1 MKIRNRSDLFA
12 TIWTLFIMIAA
23 GSQTLYAQQQ
33 QASGETSVTPKFGI
47 KGGFNFANLYINNV
61 KDENIKVGG
70 NVGFY
75 GKIPVFKGLSIEPE
89 LLYTS
94 KGSKDTYNNFAQ
106 GSGEYRFNLNY
117 VETPLLMVFNIV
129 PNFSISA
136 GMYAAFLTSANVK
149 DVRSDGSIAGV
160 SELNADDFHR
170 FDTVW

>member
-47 KGGFNFANLYINNV
+47 KGGFNFANLYMNNV

-94 KGSKDTYNNFAQ
+94 KDSKDTYNNF
-106 GSGEYRFNLNY
+106 
-117 VETPLLMVFNIV
+117 T
-129 PNFSISA
+129 
-136 GMYAAFLTSANVK
+136 
-149 DVRSDGSIAGV
+149 
-160 SELNADDFHR
+160 
-170 FDTVW
+170 